1 MACPNHINLLRL
13 LRLLRLLTY
22 FFLFSSIYIEMP
34 VKIPKKK
41 IVKRKYVRKGVKS
54 LQSLVQR
61 AIRANNN
68 KNLEVKT
75 AITSA
80 SDGTEIAHNNFITLD
95 SNLLETT
102 QGVTASQNGVANR
115 IGDKIT
121 LKKVNI
127 TMMVEMNERY
137 SDVTY
142 RILVVKM
149 AKGDSL
155 NSSTLYNGLSNNKMI
170 DTINYER
177 YSIIYQKFFK
187 ITARNQG
194 TLQNMQG
201 TNSGLYGVAASS
213 AYQGAVLSRASRII
227 KISIPAKKIVR
238 SGIVVYENG
247 SSQPKFFDYKVL
259 LYAYSNWSTSD
270 STLTGGPYNV
280 GRLNDYVKV
289 MSFTDS

>member
-1 MACPNHINLLRL
+1 
-13 LRLLRLLTY
+13 
-22 FFLFSSIYIEMP
+22 MP